1 MKSLTIKARSI
12 YTLYRTKRI
21 TLDGVKKAV
30 ADRIITEVEYKD
42 ITGEDYV

>member
-30 ADRIITEVEYKD
+30 ADKLITEAEYKE
-42 ITGEDYV
+42 ITGEDLA

>member
-1 MKSLTIKARSI
+1 MTVKARAI

-30 ADRIITEVEYKD
+30 KDGVITETEFAK
-42 ITGEDYV
+42 ITGEAYV